1 MSVKKHRRSGRALRR
16 RYGRAEGH
24 KTFGRVPMGGL
35 FHLKDDPDNAT
46 LQKVGKATYVVV
58 TPGHPGRGV
67 KYPISPNY
75 AIKHGSQA

>member
-1 MSVKKHRRSGRALRR
+1 MSRRTRARRGRALTR
-16 RYGRAEGH
+16 RYGRSSGQ

-35 FHLKDDPDNAT
+35 FQLKDDPDGAM
-46 LQKVGKATYVVV
+46 LQKVGKAAYVVA

-75 AIKHGSQA
+75 VIKRGRQ